1 MMDGTQTFDSGD
13 LYRKMTAIL
22 REVFEDDAL
31 EATPQLTADDVDGW
45 DSLNHMRLMLAVQ
58 KRFGVKFSAAEVGK
72 LGNVGDL
79 VALVRAKA

>member
-1 MMDGTQTFDSGD
+1 MDGTQGVDSAEI
-13 LYRKMTAIL
+13 YRTMTAIL
-22 REVFEDDAL
+22 REVFEDDGL

-45 DSLNHMRLMLAVQ
+45 DSLNHIRLMLAVQ

-72 LGNVGDL
+72 LQNVGDL